1 MKFAKI
7 CSCRKHT
14 RHKGKK
20 DVVIPLNSIIP
31 NKNGVAEK

>member
-7 CSCRKHT
+7 RSCRKHT
-14 RHKGKK
+14 RHKGEK
-20 DVVIPLNSIIP
+20 DVVTLRNSIIA